1 MFRMYGRIVQILRY
15 QSTSTELHPNENGEF
30 VEENVTHYAPTQEE
44 AAAFGENV
52 HPLPLEAD
60 EWMDGLEV
68 ADVPDTMGEA
78 VKIRDMGQVAYLAL
92 LKRQEQQAPESL
104 HNGAACDA
112 TVLQGV
118 ISIPL
123 EGFGRSLG
131 LLLLPERSAMQEW

>member
-15 QSTSTELHPNENGEF
+15 RSTNTELRPGETGEL
-30 VEENVTHYAPTQEE
+30 VEETVTYYAPTQEE
-44 AAAFGENV
+44 AAALGENIQ
-52 HPLPLEAD
+52 PIQLEAD

-78 VKIRDMGQVAYLAL
+78 VKIRDMGQAAYLSL